1 MVDKYKCEVTANRLV
16 MEVLDDDGNPVVV
29 SKTDTFGQDYKETA
43 EVQYRRGDIIFLP
56 EAAITPRLSSLK
68 LVLEPV
74 KIAPVLESKKVAKG
88 NPEPVV
94 SKDLPDTKSGKDDKE
109 VTVSDLIPRDKPK
122 ASEEKPKT
130 AAEKAKVAPEETKIT
145 PEKGN

>member
-1 MVDKYKCEVTANRLV
+1 MIDKFKCEVTANRLV
-16 MEVLDDDGNPVVV
+16 MEVLDEDGNPVVV
-29 SKTDTFGQDYKETA
+29 GKTDTFGQAYKETV

-74 KIAPVLESKKVAKG
+74 KIAPVLESKNVAKD

-94 SKDLPDTKSGKDDKE
+94 SKDLPGTNSTKDDEE
-109 VTVSDLIPRDKPK
+109 VTVSDLIPKDKPQ
-122 ASEEKPKT
+122 APEEKPKT
-130 AAEKAKVAPEETKIT
+130 AAEKAKVASEKTKVT
-145 PEKGN
+145 PEKGK